1 MTELIRIQKIFR
13 RLKVLFTV
21 FAVLCFVLSLLA
33 VAAAVIWGVEG
44 DSYLSGEGFLAHIA
58 EALDFGEKDAALG
71 LFILDAIS
79 FFALGFLLA
88 ATVCCLRAEK
98 KEGTPFSE
106 SGARRTRTLGMLYFF
121 ISLATEMAAVIMRE
135 SFSVTSA
142 ESIGVVGGMATGV
155 TLLVMSSL
163 IRYGTRLQDMLMLK
177 DVPMPEPELTVEAA
191 PEEGETAFA
200 AFSDTVSATPAEEES
215 AVHAEPE
222 RTLCE

>member
-1 MTELIRIQKIFR
+1 MTEIIRIQKLFR

-21 FAVLCFVLSLLA
+21 FAALCFVLSLFA
-33 VAAAVIWGVEG
+33 VAAAIIRGVEG
-44 DSYLSGEGFLAHIA
+44 DSYLSGDGFLSRVA

-71 LFILDAIS
+71 LFIMDAIS
-79 FFALGFLLA
+79 FFALGFLLT
-88 ATVCCLRAEK
+88 ATVFCLRAEK

-106 SGARRTRTLGMLYFF
+106 RGARGARTLGMLYFF
-121 ISLATEMAAVIMRE
+121 VSLATETAAVIMRE

-191 PEEGETAFA
+191 PEEGETDFA
-200 AFSDTVSATPAEEES
+200 AFTDTVSATPAEEES
-215 AVHAEPE
+215 AVPAEPE
-222 RTLCE
+222 RAVYE